1 MAKIPFAF
9 QVTILR
15 LSLESLS
22 GVGLLEGEGE
32 LLGEGAKKIEDFGV
46 LKRVGCSWACHL
58 SV

>member
-22 GVGLLEGEGE
+22 GVGLLKGEGE
-32 LLGEGAKKIEDFGV
+32 LLGEGAKKIEDLGV
-46 LKRVGCSWACHL
+46 LKRVGCS
-58 SV
+58 